1 MPCGWYGTPMESLG
15 DLVDRLINERGETL
29 TAFAERMGTNRQTV
43 RGWRTSFP
51 APATLRRISEA
62 LEVPYS
68 MVLTAALYT
77 ADYIEGLEDVL
88 ANQTVHVVVR
98 NEGGAYDRGE
108 AAPVAVFTN
117 ADRATE
123 FVEISDAV
131 TPGAD
136 FVEGPIIVDAA
147 EPPPAVRVHTLTW
160 SHRADKIAESSM
172 LYGSVPT
179 RVGDGGVSAVEGL
192 ELSDTDEIY
201 HLRVDSL
208 DPDAGREVLQAALRK
223 LRGDGR
229 LLPPEVDVNG
239 GHSGLSTWA
248 YEQSLL
254 SPFDMSPLQRMEPLP
269 QRTDASPMQRMPM
282 AMIRGGGMAP
292 RPAGFV
298 PVETDD
304 LRAGDVGI
312 FDDHAVLVAEPGRLI
327 GADGQDI
334 PISEVVDHPGFT
346 GFVRHASAAEASSPT
361 DGDRTG
367 RSEQEAHTLAKVAK
381 AAERALGLPYVWGGG
396 TGPDRARANEFRPRR
411 RVIVNMAET
420 HEGEA
425 GA

>member
-1 MPCGWYGTPMESLG
+1 MESLG

-43 RGWRTSFP
+43 RGWRMSFP

-68 MVLTAALYT
+68 TVLTAALYT
-77 ADYIEGLEDVL
+77 ADYIEGLDDVL
-88 ANQTVHVVVR
+88 AHQTVHVVVR
-98 NEGGAYDRGE
+98 NEGGTYDRGE

-117 ADRATE
+117 VDRAKE
-123 FVEISDAV
+123 FVEISGAV
-131 TPGAD
+131 VPEVD
-136 FVEGPIIVDAA
+136 FVEGTLVIDAA
-147 EPPPAVRVHTLTW
+147 QPPPAVRVHTLTW

-179 RVGDGGVSAVEGL
+179 RVGNGGVSAVEGL
-192 ELSDTDEIY
+192 ELSDTGEIY
-201 HLRVDSL
+201 QLRVDSL

-239 GHSGLSTWA
+239 GYSGLLAWA

-254 SPFDMSPLQRMEPLP
+254 SPFDMSPLQRMDSPP
-269 QRTDASPMQRMPM
+269 QRNDASPLQRMPV
-282 AMIRGGGMAP
+282 AMIRAGGTMTAP
-292 RPAGFV
+292 PVGFIA
-298 PVETDD
+298 VETAD
-304 LRAGDVGI
+304 LQAGDLGI

-327 GADGQDI
+327 GADGQDV
-334 PISEVVDHPGFT
+334 PINEVVGHPGFK
-346 GFVRHASAAEASSPT
+346 GFIRHSSAAEASSPT
-361 DGDRTG
+361 DSDGTG
-367 RSEQEAHTLAKVAK
+367 RSESKAHTVAK
-381 AAERALGLPYVWGGG
+381 AAERALGMPYVWGGG
-396 TGPDRARANEFRPRR
+396 ASPERSRANEFRPRR

-420 HEGEA
+420 DEGDG

>member
-1 MPCGWYGTPMESLG
+1 MESLG

-51 APATLRRISEA
+51 AATTLRRIAET

-98 NEGGAYDRGE
+98 NEGSAYDRGE

-117 ADRATE
+117 ADKATE

-131 TPGAD
+131 TPDAD
-136 FVEGPIIVDAA
+136 FVQGPIIVDAA
-147 EPPPAVRVHTLTW
+147 EPPPAVRVHTLRW

-179 RVGDGGVSAVEGL
+179 RVGSDGVSAVEGL
-192 ELSDTDEIY
+192 ELSDTGEIY
-201 HLRVDSL
+201 QLRVDSL

-229 LLPPEVDVNG
+229 LLPPEVDVSG
-239 GHSGLSTWA
+239 GYSGLSAWA
-248 YEQSLL
+248 YDQSLL
-254 SPFDMSPLQRMEPLP
+254 SPFDMSPLQRMDSPL
-269 QRTDASPMQRMPM
+269 QRINSLRPQRMPM
-282 AMIRGGGMAP
+282 AVARGGGMTP
-292 RPAGFV
+292 SPARFV

-304 LRAGDVGI
+304 LQAGDLGI

-334 PISEVVDHPGFT
+334 PISEVVDHPGFK
-346 GFVRHASAAEASSPT
+346 GFVRHASAAEPSSPT
-361 DGDRTG
+361 DGDGTG

-381 AAERALGLPYVWGGG
+381 AAERALGMPYVWGGG
-396 TGPDRARANEFRPRR
+396 ASPERSRANEFRPRR

-420 HEGEA
+420 DEGDA

>member
-1 MPCGWYGTPMESLG
+1 MESLG

-68 MVLTAALYT
+68 TVLTAALYT
-77 ADYIEGLEDVL
+77 ADYIEGLEDVV

-123 FVEISDAV
+123 FVDISDAV
-131 TPGAD
+131 TPDAD

-160 SHRADKIAESSM
+160 SHKADKIAESSM

-179 RVGDGGVSAVEGL
+179 RVGSGGVSAVEGL
-192 ELSDTDEIY
+192 ELSDTGEIY
-201 HLRVDSL
+201 QLRVDSL

-223 LRGDGR
+223 LRGEGR
-229 LLPPEVDVNG
+229 LLPPEVDVAG
-239 GHSGLSTWA
+239 GHSGLSAWA

-254 SPFDMSPLQRMEPLP
+254 SPFDMSPLQRMDSPL
-269 QRTDASPMQRMPM
+269 QRIDSLRPQRMP
-282 AMIRGGGMAP
+282 ASVARGIGMAP
-292 RPAGFV
+292 GPARFV

-304 LRAGDVGI
+304 LQAGDLGI

-327 GADGQDI
+327 GADGQVV
-334 PISEVVDHPGFT
+334 PLNEVVDHPGFK
-346 GFVRHASAAEASSPT
+346 GFLRHTSAEEASSPT
-361 DGDRTG
+361 GGDGTG
-367 RSEQEAHTLAKVAK
+367 RSEQEAHTLAK
-381 AAERALGLPYVWGGG
+381 AAERALGMPYVWGGG
-396 TGPDRARANEFRPRR
+396 ASPERSRANEFRPRR

-420 HEGEA
+420 DEGGS

>member
-1 MPCGWYGTPMESLG
+1 MESLG

-68 MVLTAALYT
+68 TVLTAALYT

-88 ANQTVHVVVR
+88 AHQTVHVVVR

-108 AAPVAVFTN
+108 AAPVAVFTK

-131 TPGAD
+131 VSEAD

-172 LYGSVPT
+172 LYASVPT

-192 ELSDTDEIY
+192 ELSDTGEIY
-201 HLRVDSL
+201 QLRVDGL
-208 DPDAGREVLQAALRK
+208 DPDVGREVLQAALRK
-223 LRGDGR
+223 LRGNGR

-239 GHSGLSTWA
+239 GYSGLSAWA

-254 SPFDMSPLQRMEPLP
+254 SPFDMSPLQRMDAPP
-269 QRTDASPMQRMPM
+269 QRNNASPMQLMPM
-282 AMIRGGGMAP
+282 TMARGP
-292 RPAGFV
+292 VPPSAGFA
-298 PVETDD
+298 PVEAYD
-304 LRAGDVGI
+304 LQAGDVGI
-312 FDDHAVLVAEPGRLI
+312 FDDHVVLVVEPGHLTD
-327 GADGQDI
+327 ANGQDV
-334 PISEVVDHPGFT
+334 PLNEVVNHPGFK
-346 GFVRHASAAEASSPT
+346 GFRRPGAQSLSRPGADDGAGSEREASTRANLLKS
-361 DGDRTG
+361 
-367 RSEQEAHTLAKVAK
+367 V
-381 AAERALGLPYVWGGG
+381 ERALGIPYIWGGG
-396 TGPDRARANEFRPRR
+396 TGPDRSRANGFRPRR

-420 HEGEA
+420 DEGDA

>member
-1 MPCGWYGTPMESLG
+1 MPCGWYSAPVESLG

-43 RGWRTSFP
+43 RGWRMSFP

-68 MVLTAALYT
+68 TVLTAALYT
-77 ADYIEGLEDVL
+77 ADYIEGLEDVV

-98 NEGGAYDRGE
+98 NDGGAYDRGE

-131 TPGAD
+131 TPDAD
-136 FVEGPIIVDAA
+136 FVEGPIIVDSA

-179 RVGDGGVSAVEGL
+179 RVGSDGVSAVEGL
-192 ELSDTDEIY
+192 ELSDTGEIY
-201 HLRVDSL
+201 QLRVDSL
-208 DPDAGREVLQAALRK
+208 DPDAGREVLQEALRK
-223 LRGDGR
+223 LRSEGR

-239 GHSGLSTWA
+239 GHSGLSAWA

-254 SPFDMSPLQRMEPLP
+254 SPFDMSPLQRMDSPP
-269 QRTDASPMQRMPM
+269 QRYDTSPLQRMPM
-282 AMIRGGGMAP
+282 AMIRGGDMAP
-292 RPAGFV
+292 RPAGFIA
-298 PVETDD
+298 VEADD
-304 LRAGDVGI
+304 LQAGDVGI
-312 FDDHAVLVAEPGRLI
+312 VDDHAVLVAEPGRLI
-327 GADGQDI
+327 GADGQDV
-334 PISEVVDHPGFT
+334 PINEVVDHPGFK
-346 GFVRHASAAEASSPT
+346 GFVRHASAAEALR
-361 DGDRTG
+361 DGDGTG
-367 RSEQEAHTLAKVAK
+367 RSEQEAHTSAKVAK
-381 AAERALGLPYVWGGG
+381 AAERALGMAYVWGGG
-396 TGPDRARANEFRPRR
+396 ASPERPRVNEFRPRR

-420 HEGEA
+420 DEGDV

>member
-1 MPCGWYGTPMESLG
+1 MPCGWYGTAMESLG

-43 RGWRTSFP
+43 RGWRMSFP
-51 APATLRRISEA
+51 APATLRRIAEA
-62 LEVPYS
+62 LDVPYS
-68 MVLTAALYT
+68 TVLTAALYT
-77 ADYIEGLEDVL
+77 ADYIEGLEDIL

-98 NEGGAYDRGE
+98 NEGGAFDRGD

-117 ADRATE
+117 ADRAEE

-131 TPGAD
+131 TPEAD
-136 FVEGPIIVDAA
+136 FDEFPIVVDAA

-192 ELSDTDEIY
+192 ELSDTGEIY
-201 HLRVDSL
+201 QLRVDSL
-208 DPDAGREVLQAALRK
+208 DPDAGREVLQAELRK

-229 LLPPEVDVNG
+229 LLPPEVDVTG
-239 GHSGLSTWA
+239 GLSGLSAWA

-254 SPFDMSPLQRMEPLP
+254 SPFDMSPLQRMDSPL
-269 QRTDASPMQRMPM
+269 QRMDSLRPQRMPV
-282 AMIRGGGMAP
+282 AVARGGGMTP
-292 RPAGFV
+292 PPVRFV
-298 PVETDD
+298 PVEIDD
-304 LRAGDVGI
+304 LQAGDLGI
-312 FDDHAVLVAEPGRLI
+312 FDDHAVLVAEPRRLI
-327 GADGQDI
+327 GADGQI
-334 PISEVVDHPGFT
+334 VPVNEVVDHPGFK
-346 GFVRHASAAEASSPT
+346 GFVRYVSAAEPSSSPT
-361 DGDRTG
+361 DGDGTG
-367 RSEQEAHTLAKVAK
+367 RSEQAAHTLAK
-381 AAERALGLPYVWGGG
+381 AAERALGMPYVWGGG
-396 TGPDRARANEFRPRR
+396 ASPERSRANEFRPRR

-420 HEGEA
+420 DEGDS

>member
-1 MPCGWYGTPMESLG
+1 MPGGWYGTAMESLG

-43 RGWRTSFP
+43 RGWRMSFP
-51 APATLRRISEA
+51 APATLRRIAEA
-62 LEVPYS
+62 LDVPYS
-68 MVLTAALYT
+68 TVLTAALYT
-77 ADYIEGLEDVL
+77 ADYIEGLEDIL

-98 NEGGAYDRGE
+98 NEGGAFDRGD

-117 ADRATE
+117 ADRAEE

-131 TPGAD
+131 TPEAD
-136 FVEGPIIVDAA
+136 FDEFPIVVDAA

-192 ELSDTDEIY
+192 ELSDTGEIY
-201 HLRVDSL
+201 QLRVDSL

-223 LRGDGR
+223 LRGEGR
-229 LLPPEVDVNG
+229 LLPPEVDVTG
-239 GHSGLSTWA
+239 GLSGLSAWA

-254 SPFDMSPLQRMEPLP
+254 SPFDMSPLQRISSPL
-269 QRTDASPMQRMPM
+269 QRMDSLRPQRMPV
-282 AMIRGGGMAP
+282 AVARGGGMAP
-292 RPAGFV
+292 PPVRFV
-298 PVETDD
+298 PVEIDD
-304 LRAGDVGI
+304 LQAGDLGI
-312 FDDHAVLVAEPGRLI
+312 VDDHAVLVAEPGRLI
-327 GADGQDI
+327 GADGQI
-334 PISEVVDHPGFT
+334 VPVNEVVDLPGFK
-346 GFVRHASAAEASSPT
+346 GFVRYVSAAETSSSPT
-361 DGDRTG
+361 DGDG
-367 RSEQEAHTLAKVAK
+367 ISSRSEQAAHTLAK
-381 AAERALGLPYVWGGG
+381 AAERALGMSYVWGGG
-396 TGPDRARANEFRPRR
+396 ASPERSRANEFRPRR

-420 HEGEA
+420 DEGDS